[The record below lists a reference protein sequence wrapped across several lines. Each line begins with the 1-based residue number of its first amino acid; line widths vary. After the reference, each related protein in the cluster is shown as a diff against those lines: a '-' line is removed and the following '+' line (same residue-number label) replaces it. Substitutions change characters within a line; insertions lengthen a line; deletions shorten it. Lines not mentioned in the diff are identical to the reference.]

1 MKPGTPSLGER
12 ERDSPHDQVHSFKE
26 AAATRVSI
34 VVFHLLFY
42 LQDSVVTK
50 SSFLLLFSPPSK
62 AAQNVEKKSIA
73 EITTHASRSVL
84 V

>member
-1 MKPGTPSLGER
+1 MKPGTPSLGERERERER

-42 LQDSVVTK
+42 LQK
-50 SSFLLLFSPPSK
+50 
-62 AAQNVEKKSIA
+62 
-73 EITTHASRSVL
+73 
-84 V
+84 